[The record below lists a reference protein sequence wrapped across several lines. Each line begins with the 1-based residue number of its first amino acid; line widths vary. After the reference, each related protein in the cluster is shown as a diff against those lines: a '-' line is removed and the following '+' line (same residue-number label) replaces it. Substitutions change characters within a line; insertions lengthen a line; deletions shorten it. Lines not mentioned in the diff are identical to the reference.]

1 MPITFIKAHQPF
13 QLLDCD
19 PRDRGMD
26 QAVCLEA
33 LRRSPT
39 EFAGVLYVRPY
50 GALADCSGFFR
61 AIRTI
66 RSDLLIVDDR
76 CLCQPDS
83 MGTSCDPSADV
94 TLYSTGYGKLVD
106 LGAGGFAHLAESV
119 AYGIESLR
127 FDATALE
134 TLTRR
139 YKIAVARRQPFSG
152 GLEDWLDTGKSDWSW
167 QTYCAR
173 MEEERRRADVHR
185 RRLNAIY
192 TEQLPLA
199 VQWPALF
206 QQWRF
211 QIDVPKPARLLR
223 RLRAAGLFASRHY
236 PPLGGGIFAHERFP
250 QAEAFSRTLIN
261 LFNDRYYTEAQAV
274 ATARLVREHL
284 TACGP
289 DTHPAVGQE
298 TH

>member
-1 MPITFIKAHQPF
+1 MDRYLVQAQRAAAILYNVLRARRDARPFLLPAAICPIMPITFIKAHQPF

-127 FDATALE
+127 FDA
-134 TLTRR
+134 
-139 YKIAVARRQPFSG
+139 
-152 GLEDWLDTGKSDWSW
+152 
-167 QTYCAR
+167 
-173 MEEERRRADVHR
+173 
-185 RRLNAIY
+185 
-192 TEQLPLA
+192 
-199 VQWPALF
+199 
-206 QQWRF
+206 
-211 QIDVPKPARLLR
+211 
-223 RLRAAGLFASRHY
+223 
-236 PPLGGGIFAHERFP
+236 
-250 QAEAFSRTLIN
+250 
-261 LFNDRYYTEAQAV
+261 
-274 ATARLVREHL
+274 
-284 TACGP
+284 
-289 DTHPAVGQE
+289 
-298 TH
+298 